1 MNTNDYSYDD
11 EEYML
16 YELLKKQKQT
26 AHRNTRSP
34 DKNRTLTIEII
45 HRHPVRVGGLL
56 IRAGLAGL
64 GLFSL

>member
-1 MNTNDYSYDD
+1 MNTDNYLADL

-16 YELLKKQKQT
+16 QEQLKKQKQT
-26 AHRNTRSP
+26 AQQQSRSP

-45 HRHPVRVGGLL
+45 HRQSGVGGLL